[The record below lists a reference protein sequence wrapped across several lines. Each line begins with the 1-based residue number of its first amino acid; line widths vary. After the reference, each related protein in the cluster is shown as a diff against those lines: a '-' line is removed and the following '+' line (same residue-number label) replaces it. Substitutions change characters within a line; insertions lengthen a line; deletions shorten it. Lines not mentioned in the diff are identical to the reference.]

1 MQQIE
6 VIKSEIEKE
15 EAQFKLCSSG
25 FYYDELILHF
35 ERDLRYE
42 YDSGEASLIIEW
54 ELAGKHRVLKVGRGL

>member
-42 YDSGEASLIIEW
+42 YDSGEASLIIE
-54 ELAGKHRVLKVGRGL
+54 